1 MTTYERGA
9 EADAE
14 AGGED
19 FMSTCYVR
27 FGEKTN
33 FQQEN
38 RARNRDQ
45 ATNQLPL
52 DSSVHR
58 PQVCLSTHRPRSNAA
73 LLSASTYPQLALR
86 YTPPLASR
94 ASPRS
99 RALCVRE
106 HAHQTSPWTS
116 LTHARSRASSNHTQL
131 YSYHVTWPPLPCAR
145 APAPSNPYRQLPPAL
160 YSYLTLAAILIPYAR

>member
-1 MTTYERGA
+1 MKWFSGGQSDMKRSIKTIFFCPSTTPFLLQLQDLLPTPARLVGPPP
-9 EADAE
+9 
-14 AGGED
+14 AGTPLHTPAPHTGP
-19 FMSTCYVR
+19 
-27 FGEKTN
+27 
-33 FQQEN
+33 
-38 RARNRDQ
+38 ARTQ
-45 ATNQLPL
+45 P
-52 DSSVHR
+52 SCR
-58 PQVCLSTHRPRSNAA
+58 P
-73 LLSASTYPQLALR
+73 PQLALR

-116 LTHARSRASSNHTQL
+116 LTQARSRASSNHTQL